1 MYALVC
7 TCLRTVRS
15 ISVDRLWCFNP
26 PDHGLAPLGV
36 EPTAVEVRTYVRMDV
51 RTTMVGSSELPKF
64 GE

>member
-15 ISVDRLWCFNP
+15 ISVDRLWCFNL

-36 EPTAVEVRTYVRMDV
+36 EPPAVEVRMYVLQWLV
-51 RTTMVGSSELPKF
+51 QVNYLPKF